1 MQSALTFGLGML
13 LATALIADEGL
24 AEAPGRQL
32 LTFLPGKPLTIC
44 AAENLTNRPIPDVHF
59 SVDGNSRR
67 VDWRRDGQE
76 CISIPGLPAGE
87 TLIEVS
93 APGFRSEWVR
103 IERRHDTYDSWTGEP
118 VGIGL
123 FALET
128 GVVQGRVV
136 DAMTGQPIPRATAQ
150 LKESIFLTA
159 TSDERGEFQI
169 DGIPPGEY
177 ELTVEHHS
185 YQTSAPEHVE
195 LRGED
200 QTYRNISL
208 TPDSNY
214 AP

>member
-136 DAMTGQPIPRATAQ
+136 DAMTGQPIPPRYCPAEGIDLSDCDKRREGRIPNRRNSTGRVRADSRASQ
-150 LKESIFLTA
+150 LP
-159 TSDERGEFQI
+159 DER
-169 DGIPPGEY
+169 
-177 ELTVEHHS
+177 TR
-185 YQTSAPEHVE
+185 TRRAA
-195 LRGED
+195 R
-200 QTYRNISL
+200 RR
-208 TPDSNY
+208 PDLPQY
-214 AP
+214 LVDT